1 MFLLP
6 DGTFWFQL
14 INFAVFFAILNVVF
28 LRPVG
33 DAIKKR
39 RAHIEEVQSDL
50 DRYAKQSDASNADAD
65 GRRAAARREA
75 DELIARA
82 KSDAEREAQL
92 TIDGESA
99 MAHAIIEQARATVAL
114 ETNAAKARE
123 GELSAAL
130 ANTLLERALGGS
142 RS

>member
-39 RAHIEEVQSDL
+39 RAHIEEIQTDL
-50 DRYAKQSDASNADAD
+50 DRYAKQSDASFADAE

-75 DELIARA
+75 DETIAR
-82 KSDAEREAQL
+82 SRTDAEREAQL
-92 TIDGESA
+92 TIEGETA
-99 MAHAIIEQARATVAL
+99 MAQAIIEQARATVAL

-130 ANTLLERALGGS
+130 AKTLLERALGGS

>member
-14 INFAVFFAILNVVF
+14 INFAIFFAILNVVF

-39 RAHIEEVQSDL
+39 RAHIDEVQSDYE
-50 DRYAKQSDASNADAD
+50 RYAKQTSSARADAD
-65 GRRAAARREA
+65 GRRATARREA
-75 DELIARA
+75 DETIAKARVE
-82 KSDAEREAQL
+82 AEREAQL
-92 TIDGESA
+92 ALEGQTA
-99 MAHAIIEQARATVAL
+99 QAQAIIEQARATVAL
-114 ETNAAKARE
+114 ETGAAKARE
-123 GELSAAL
+123 GELSQAL
-130 ANTLLERALGGS
+130 AKALLDRALGGT